1 MKRIVNHKGHS
12 GMLGKGAVQLL
23 LIVLLAFPF
32 TAAAQDYDG
41 SDSCVQCHEQN
52 WNEWQVSGHPY
63 KLMSSEEARNRP
75 IPLPEGLTW
84 DDVTYVIGGYKWKSR
99 YLQSDGY
106 VYTPEEGRNQ
116 YNMLTGEWSDYHAGE
131 LKPYDCG
138 QCHTTGW
145 VANENPEN
153 LDGNKDNLPGIHGD
167 FFVGGIHCE
176 ACHGPGANFS
186 TGMQVDNS
194 ADACGVCHHRTAP
207 PGSEENVIPASG
219 GFIRHHE
226 QYNEHLAGPHA
237 TLDCVDCHNPH
248 EKSFLSIWK
257 AGERREWSGLE
268 DDKVGAGAQCGV
280 DCHSG
285 VMATYSQTSMYD
297 YGVTC
302 QDCHMPMAS
311 KSAQAL
317 GPNQG
322 DVMTHIFYINTEA
335 VDRTAMFTED
345 GGAVLLDED
354 GKAMVTMDFACQRC
368 HETATLEE
376 LSKFAKDF
384 HDPEIGNTN
393 VGLTSGL
400 TGNWWNGPDR
410 SGEGFVLTFERDPA
424 GDLFLFASF
433 YTYDD
438 QGNQVY
444 LIGLSNEFDGTT
456 VNVDVFITSGRK
468 WGADF
473 NTDDGSTDPWGTG
486 TFTFADCES
495 GSVTLTPNADAVAAG
510 FTEVTFENLSR
521 DVGDLEPG
529 ISCPTFVNNAGDAAL
544 AAD

>member
-1 MKRIVNHKGHS
+1 MRSICRTPITTHRWGGV
-12 GMLGKGAVQLL
+12 AVLL
-23 LIVLLAFPF
+23 LGAVLLAFSV
-32 TAAAQDYDG
+32 AVAAQDYDG

-75 IPLPEGLTW
+75 IPLPEGLDW

-106 VYTPEEGRNQ
+106 VYTPAEGKNQ

-145 VANENPEN
+145 VANPNPEDT
-153 LDGNKDNLPGIHGD
+153 DGNQGGLPGIHGK
-167 FFVGGIHCE
+167 FFTGGVHCE
-176 ACHGPGANFS
+176 ACHGPGANFD

-194 ADACGVCHHRTAP
+194 AEACGTCHHRTAA
-207 PGSEENVIPASG
+207 PGAEENVIPASG

-248 EKSFLSIWK
+248 EKSNLSIWK
-257 AGERREWSGLE
+257 DGERREWSGLE
-268 DDKVGAGAQCGV
+268 DEKVGAGAQCGV
-280 DCHSG
+280 DCHDD
-285 VMATYSQTSMYD
+285 VMASYSQTSMYD
-297 YGVTC
+297 YGVEC
-302 QDCHMPMAS
+302 QDCHMPFAS

-335 VDRTAMFTED
+335 VDRSAMFTED

-368 HETATLEE
+368 HETASLDE
-376 LSKFAKDF
+376 LAKFAKDF
-384 HDPEIGNTN
+384 HEADKTLED
-393 VGLTSGL
+393 VGLTPGL
-400 TGNWWNGPDR
+400 TGHWYTTER
-410 SGEGFVLTFERDPA
+410 SGEGFMLHFGNTDNGLT
-424 GDLFLFASF
+424 LFASF
-433 YTYDD
+433 YTYAPDGTQLWLVAISD
-438 QGNQVY
+438 S
-444 LIGLSNEFDGTT
+444 IDGTT
-456 VNVDVFITSGRK
+456 ADVTVYVTSGRS
-468 WGADF
+468 WGEITG
-473 NTDDGSTDPWGTG
+473 NLTEVWGTG
-486 TFTFADCES
+486 SFTFADCDNGTMS
-495 GSVTLTPNADAVAAG
+495 LTPNATYEAAG
-510 FTEVTFENLSR
+510 FTPLSYDINRTDFTITSEV
-521 DVGDLEPG
+521 G
-529 ISCPTFVNNAGDAAL
+529 CPTFVNNAE
-544 AAD
+544 